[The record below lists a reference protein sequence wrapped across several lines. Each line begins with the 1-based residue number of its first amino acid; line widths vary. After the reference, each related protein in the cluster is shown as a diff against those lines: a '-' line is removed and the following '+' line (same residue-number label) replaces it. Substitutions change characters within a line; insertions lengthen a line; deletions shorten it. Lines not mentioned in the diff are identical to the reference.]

1 MSAAHKWLDLEN
13 RPTEPLPRDLLE
25 QQIERVL
32 TLTNIGF
39 MATIGK
45 NGPISSPVEF
55 YTEGFD
61 VYIYPQPNSPKIK
74 ALQRDP
80 RLSFAVANPM
90 AGWASAFGCQMF
102 GNAQLLDAGT
112 PEWEHGMTVFKYP
125 SSNWE
130 VGRPIDTVP
139 QGQLLLLRPDRI
151 TLTSHFLR
159 RDGYAA
165 RQFWDRDPEANIKRN
180 ASI

>member
-25 QQIERVL
+25 QNIERVL

-45 NGPISSPVEF
+45 NGPIAQPGRVLLRGLRHLDLPAAEQP
-55 YTEGFD
+55 EDQGAAARPAD
-61 VYIYPQPNSPKIK
+61 VLRRREPDGRLGVGVRLPDVR
-74 ALQRDP
+74 QR
-80 RLSFAVANPM
+80 
-90 AGWASAFGCQMF
+90 ASCSTPH
-102 GNAQLLDAGT
+102 T

-139 QGQLLLLRPDRI
+139 QGQLLLPASRPHHADVA
-151 TLTSHFLR
+151 LP
-159 RDGYAA
+159 A
-165 RQFWDRDPEANIKRN
+165 P
-180 ASI
+180 